1 MVSIVKKDFLPMK
14 KQNSI
19 AKLVSTKLV
28 STNGLQYAGYLAVA
42 KTRAKVLK
50 AFSYVIPIRRPMLF
64 VGENACHELCDMLIN
79 EGSSNVFIVTDT
91 VLNKLGIPAKV
102 TDYLDEKN
110 ISYTIYDGITPD
122 PTFKVVEEGLRISVD
137 AKCDSIIAIG
147 GGSVIDAA
155 KMIAMSQ
162 GNNCKPQQLIGI
174 LKARKPSVPLYCI
187 PTTAGTGS
195 EATLGAVVSDD
206 KTHQKALSIDPR
218 MVPLAAAIDPVI
230 MKGMPAHITADTGID
245 VLTHALEAW
254 MSANAS
260 VETDYYAASAT
271 KSVMQYLPIVYKDGG
286 NLKAREEM
294 GIAAHYGGIAFNK
307 AGLGYVHAIAHQLG
321 AYYSIPHGRANAIVL
336 PYVLDVNRK
345 ASKKRLAELARKTG
359 LVKAGQA
366 SSNDSDIADHLI
378 AQVRELIASLS
389 IDPTVKGMQSSD
401 FDSIAKAAAK
411 EVSDTYAVPTYLSA
425 SEIKDILMK
434 IQQVSEDFASTDTK
448 KDKVA

>member
-1 MVSIVKKDFLPMK
+1 MK
-14 KQNSI
+14 KQNGFS
-19 AKLVSTKLV
+19 KLVS
-28 STNGLQYAGYLAVA
+28 NNPLQYAGYLAVA

-50 AFSYVIPIRRPMLF
+50 AFAYIVPIRRPMLF
-64 VGENACHELCDMLIN
+64 VGETSCEDLCDMLIN
-79 EGSSNVFIVTDT
+79 EGHANVFIVTDA

-102 TDYLDEKN
+102 TDYLDKRN
-110 ISYTIYDGITPD
+110 ISYKVYDGITPD
-122 PTFKVVEEGLRISVD
+122 PTFKVVDEGLRKSID
-137 AKCDSIIAIG
+137 AKCDSVIAIG

-162 GNNCKPQQLIGI
+162 GNSCKPQQLIGI

-206 KTHQKALSIDPR
+206 KTHQKSLSIDPR

-260 VETDYYAASAT
+260 VETDYYAASAV
-271 KSVMQYLPIVYKDGG
+271 KSVMQNLPLVYKDGG

-336 PYVLDVNRK
+336 PYVLDVNRQG
-345 ASKKRLAELARKTG
+345 SKKRLAELAKKTAM
-359 LVKAGQA
+359 VKLGQA
-366 SSNDSDIADHLI
+366 GKSDAEIADQLI
-378 AQVRELIASLS
+378 AQVRELITTLK

-401 FDSIAKAAAK
+401 FDKIAKAAAK

-425 SEIKDILMK
+425 SAIKAILTK
-434 IQQVSEDFASTDTK
+434 IKQASDEAINK
-448 KDKVA
+448 NNDKVA

>member
-1 MVSIVKKDFLPMK
+1 MK
-14 KQNSI
+14 KQRSI
-19 AKLVSTKLV
+19 AKLTSTD
-28 STNGLQYAGYLAVA
+28 GLQHAGYLAVA

-50 AFSYVIPIRRPMLF
+50 VFSYVIPVRRPMLF
-64 VGENACHELCDMLIN
+64 VGESSCEELCDMLIS
-79 EGSSNVFIVTDT
+79 EGNTHVFIVTDS

-102 TDYLDEKN
+102 TDYLDTKN
-110 ISYTIYDGITPD
+110 IRYKLYDGVTPD
-122 PTFKVVEEGLRISVD
+122 PTFKVIEEGLRQSLE
-137 AKCDSIIAIG
+137 AECDSIIAIG

-162 GNNCKPQQLIGI
+162 GNNCQPQQLIGI
-174 LKARKPSVPLYCI
+174 LKARKPSVPLYCV

-206 KTHQKALSIDPR
+206 TTHQKSLSIDPR

-260 VETDYYAASAT
+260 VETDYYAASAV
-271 KSVMQYLPIVYKDGG
+271 KSVMHYLPLAYKDGG
-286 NLKAREEM
+286 DLKAREEM

-321 AYYSIPHGRANAIVL
+321 AYYGIPHGRANAIVL
-336 PYVLDVNRK
+336 PYVLDVNRD
-345 ASKKRLAELARKTG
+345 ASKKRLASLAKKTG
-359 LVKAGQA
+359 MIKNDQTIG
-366 SSNDSDIADHLI
+366 SDSNITDDFITQVVDLI
-378 AQVRELIASLS
+378 NSLN
-389 IDPTVKGMQSSD
+389 INPMVKGMKTSD

-425 SEIKDILMK
+425 SEIKEILMQIK
-434 IQQVSEDFASTDTK
+434 QVSDELASAEAK
-448 KDKVA
+448 SDKVA

>member
-1 MVSIVKKDFLPMK
+1 MP
-14 KQNSI
+14 
-19 AKLVSTKLV
+19 STKLPKL
-28 STNGLQYAGYLAVA
+28 SNLMSSDTLHHAGYLAVA

-50 AFSYVIPIRRPMLF
+50 AFAYVVPIRRPMLF
-64 VGENACHELCDMLIN
+64 VGENACEEICDMLID
-79 EGSSNVFIVTDT
+79 EGSSNVFIVTDA

-102 TDYLDEKN
+102 TKYLDKKN
-110 ISYTIYDGITPD
+110 ISYHVYDGITPD
-122 PTFKVVEEGLRISVD
+122 PTFSVVKEGLKQSKN
-137 AKCDSIIAIG
+137 AKCDSILAIG

-162 GNNCKPQQLIGI
+162 GNNCQPEKLIGI
-174 LKARKPSVPLYCI
+174 LKARKPGVPIYCI

-218 MVPLAAAIDPVI
+218 MVPLAAAIDPEI

-260 VETDYYAASAT
+260 VETDYYAASAVKT
-271 KSVMQYLPIVYKDGG
+271 VMEYLPTAYQKGDD
-286 NLKAREEM
+286 LKAREEM

-336 PYVLDVNRK
+336 PYVLEVNRK
-345 ASKKRLAELARKTG
+345 GSQKRLAKLAKKVG
-359 LVKAGQA
+359 ILEGNQA
-366 SSNDSDIADHLI
+366 NKSDKEVADLLI
-378 AQVRELIASLS
+378 TKVRELIESLN
-389 IDPTVKGMQSSD
+389 IDPTVKGINTKD
-401 FDSIAKAAAK
+401 FNAIAKAAAK
-411 EVSDTYAVPTYLSA
+411 EVSDTYSVPTYMSSA
-425 SEIKDILMK
+425 GIKDILKK
-434 IQQVSEDFASTDTK
+434 IKKESERTAAGKSK
-448 KDKVA
+448 KVA

>member
-1 MVSIVKKDFLPMK
+1 MK
-14 KQNSI
+14 KQNTIS
-19 AKLVSTKLV
+19 KLVNST
-28 STNGLQYAGYLAVA
+28 GLQHAGYLAIA

-50 AFSYVIPIRRPMLF
+50 AFAYVVPIRRPMLF
-64 VGENACHELCDMLIN
+64 VGETSCEDLCDMLIN
-79 EGSSNVFIVTDT
+79 EGHSNVFIVTDA

-102 TDYLDEKN
+102 TDYLDKKN
-110 ISYTIYDGITPD
+110 ISYKVYDGITPD
-122 PTFKVVEEGLRISVD
+122 PTFKVVEEGLRKSID

-162 GNNCKPQQLIGI
+162 GNNCKPKQLIGI
-174 LKARKPSVPLYCI
+174 LKARKPSIPLYCI

-218 MVPLAAAIDPVI
+218 MVPLAAAIDPMI

-260 VETDYYAASAT
+260 VETDYYAASAV
-271 KSVMQYLPIVYKDGG
+271 KSVMQNLPLVYKDGA

-321 AYYSIPHGRANAIVL
+321 AYYGIPHGRANAIVL
-336 PYVLDVNRK
+336 PYVLDVNRQGC
-345 ASKKRLAELARKTG
+345 KKRLAALARKTG
-359 LVKAGQA
+359 MVKSGQA
-366 SSNDSDIADHLI
+366 NKSDSDIADHLI
-378 AQVRELIASLS
+378 AQVRELIAALN

-425 SEIKDILMK
+425 SEIKAILTK
-434 IQQVSEDFASTDTK
+434 IQQAGDKRINGGVDGDR
-448 KDKVA
+448 DNNKVA

>member
-1 MVSIVKKDFLPMK
+1 MK

-19 AKLVSTKLV
+19 AKLVSNKLVSSKLV
-28 STNGLQYAGYLAVA
+28 STDGLQHAGYLAVA

-50 AFSYVIPIRRPMLF
+50 AIAYVIPIRRPMLF
-64 VGENACHELCDMLIN
+64 VGESSCDELCDMLIN
-79 EGSSNVFIVTDT
+79 EGSTNVFIVTDA

-102 TDYLDEKN
+102 TDYLDSKN
-110 ISYTIYDGITPD
+110 IRYKVYDGITPD

-137 AKCDSIIAIG
+137 AKCDSIVAIG

-174 LKARKPSVPLYCI
+174 LKARKPSVPLYCV

-260 VETDYYAASAT
+260 VETDYYAASAV
-271 KSVMQYLPIVYKDGG
+271 KSVMQNLPVVYKDGG
-286 NLKAREEM
+286 NLKAREAM

-336 PYVLDVNRK
+336 PYVLDVNRQ
-345 ASKKRLAELARKTG
+345 ASKKRLADLARKTDM
-359 LVKAGQA
+359 VKDGQA
-366 SSNDSDIADHLI
+366 GKSDAVIADHLI
-378 AQVRELIASLS
+378 AQVRELIATLN
-389 IDPTVKGMQSSD
+389 IDPTVKGMKTTD

-411 EVSDTYAVPTYLSA
+411 EVSDTYAVPTYLST
-425 SEIKDILMK
+425 SEIKSILTK
-434 IQQVSEDFASTDTK
+434 IQQASDEHADTDVK
-448 KDKVA
+448 SDKVA

>member
-1 MVSIVKKDFLPMK
+1 MK
-14 KQNSI
+14 KSNSI
-19 AKLVSTKLV
+19 AKLMSAD
-28 STNGLQYAGYLAVA
+28 GLQHAGYLAVA

-50 AFSYVIPIRRPMLF
+50 VFSYVIPVRRPMLF
-64 VGENACHELCDMLIN
+64 VGESSCEELCDMLIS
-79 EGSSNVFIVTDT
+79 EGNTNVFIVTDS

-102 TDYLDEKN
+102 TDYLDTKN
-110 ISYTIYDGITPD
+110 IRYKLYDGVTPD
-122 PTFKVVEEGLRISVD
+122 PTFKVIEEGLRQSLE
-137 AKCDSIIAIG
+137 AECDSIIAIG

-162 GNNCKPQQLIGI
+162 GNNCQPQQLIGI
-174 LKARKPSVPLYCI
+174 LKARKPSVPLYCV

-206 KTHQKALSIDPR
+206 TTHQKSLSIDPR

-260 VETDYYAASAT
+260 VETDYYAASAV
-271 KSVMQYLPIVYKDGG
+271 KSVMHYLPLAYKDGG
-286 NLKAREEM
+286 DLKAREEM

-321 AYYSIPHGRANAIVL
+321 AYYGIPHGRANAIVL
-336 PYVLDVNRK
+336 PYVLDVNRD
-345 ASKKRLAELARKTG
+345 ASKKRLASLAKKTG
-359 LVKAGQA
+359 MIKNDQTIG
-366 SSNDSDIADHLI
+366 SDSNITDDFITQVVDLI
-378 AQVRELIASLS
+378 NSLN
-389 IDPTVKGMQSSD
+389 INPMVKGMKTSD

-425 SEIKDILMK
+425 SEIKEILMQIK
-434 IQQVSEDFASTDTK
+434 QVSDELASAEAK
-448 KDKVA
+448 SDKVA

>member
-1 MVSIVKKDFLPMK
+1 MK
-14 KQNSI
+14 TQNSI
-19 AKLVSTKLV
+19 TKLV
-28 STNGLQYAGYLAVA
+28 KNNSLQHAGYLAVA

-50 AFSYVIPIRRPMLF
+50 AVSYVIPIRRPMLF
-64 VGENACHELCDMLIN
+64 VGETACDELCDMLIN
-79 EGSSNVFIVTDT
+79 EGNTNVFIVTDT
-91 VLNKLGIPAKV
+91 VLNELGIPAKV
-102 TDYLDEKN
+102 TDYLDAKN
-110 ISYTIYDGITPD
+110 ISYHIYDGITPD
-122 PTFKVVEEGLRISVD
+122 PTFKVVEEGLRQSIG
-137 AKCDSIIAIG
+137 ANCDSIVAIG

-162 GNNCKPQQLIGI
+162 GNKCKPKQLIGI
-174 LKARKPSVPLYCI
+174 LKARKPATPLYCV

-260 VETDYYAASAT
+260 VETDYYAASAV
-271 KSVMQYLPIVYKDGG
+271 KSVMHYLPLAYKDGG

-345 ASKKRLAELARKTG
+345 ASKKRLAALAKRTG
-359 LVKAGQA
+359 MVQDGQA
-366 SSNDSDIADHLI
+366 DNGDNEIADHLI
-378 AQVRELIASLS
+378 TQVRDLIADLN
-389 IDPTVKGMQSSD
+389 IDPTVNGMQTSD
-401 FDSIAKAAAK
+401 FNNIAKAAAK

-425 SEIKDILMK
+425 AEIKEILTK
-434 IQQVSEDFASTDTK
+434 IKQASDERA
-448 KDKVA
+448 DSNNEAAS

>member
-1 MVSIVKKDFLPMK
+1 MK

-19 AKLVSTKLV
+19 AKLVSTD
-28 STNGLQYAGYLAVA
+28 GLQHVGYLAIA

-50 AFSYVIPIRRPMLF
+50 AFSYVVPVRRPMLF
-64 VGENACHELCDMLIN
+64 VGETSCDELCDMLIN
-79 EGSSNVFIVTDT
+79 EGSTNVFIVTDT

-102 TDYLDEKN
+102 TDYLDKKN
-110 ISYTIYDGITPD
+110 IQYKVYDGVTPD
-122 PTFKVVEEGLRISVD
+122 PTFKIVEEGLRQSLD
-137 AKCDSIIAIG
+137 AKCDSIVAIG

-174 LKARKPSVPLYCI
+174 LKARKPATPLYCI

-206 KTHQKALSIDPR
+206 ETHQKALSIDPK

-254 MSANAS
+254 MSVNAS
-260 VETDYYAASAT
+260 VETDYYAASAV
-271 KSVMQYLPIVYKDGG
+271 KSVMQYLPVVYKDGDD
-286 NLKAREEM
+286 LKAREAM

-321 AYYSIPHGRANAIVL
+321 AYYRIPHGRANAIVL
-336 PYVLDVNRK
+336 PYVLDINRH
-345 ASKKRLAELARKTG
+345 ASKKRLAELAKKIG
-359 LVKAGQA
+359 MIEDGQA
-366 SSNDSDIADHLI
+366 TGSDSDIANHLI
-378 AQVRELIASLS
+378 IQVRDLITALN
-389 IDPTVKGMQSSD
+389 IDPTVQNMQSSD
-401 FDSIAKAAAK
+401 FDKIAKAAAK
-411 EVSDTYAVPTYLSA
+411 EVSDTYAVPTYLSS
-425 SEIKDILMK
+425 SEIKEILTK
-434 IQQVSEDFASTDTK
+434 IKQASDLSTDE
-448 KDKVA
+448 

>member
-1 MVSIVKKDFLPMK
+1 MK

-19 AKLVSTKLV
+19 AKLVSNKLV
-28 STNGLQYAGYLAVA
+28 STDGLQHAGYLAVA

-50 AFSYVIPIRRPMLF
+50 AFAYVIPIRRPMLF
-64 VGENACHELCDMLIN
+64 VGESSCDELCDMLIN
-79 EGSSNVFIVTDT
+79 EGSTNVFIVTDA

-102 TDYLDEKN
+102 TDYLDSKN
-110 ISYTIYDGITPD
+110 IRYKVYDGITPD
-122 PTFKVVEEGLRISVD
+122 PTFKVVEEGLRISID

-174 LKARKPSVPLYCI
+174 LKARKPSVPLYCV

-206 KTHQKALSIDPR
+206 QTHQKALSIDPR

-260 VETDYYAASAT
+260 VETDYYAASAV
-271 KSVMQYLPIVYKDGG
+271 KSVMQNLPVVYKDGG
-286 NLKAREEM
+286 NLKAREAM

-336 PYVLDVNRK
+336 PYVLDVNRQ
-345 ASKKRLAELARKTG
+345 ASKKRLADLARKTG
-359 LVKAGQA
+359 MLKDGQA
-366 SSNDSDIADHLI
+366 GKSDAVIADHLI
-378 AQVRELIASLS
+378 AQVRELIATLN
-389 IDPTVKGMQSSD
+389 IDPTVKGMKTTD

-425 SEIKDILMK
+425 SEIKSILTK
-434 IQQVSEDFASTDTK
+434 IQQASDEHADTDVK
-448 KDKVA
+448 SDKVA

>member
-1 MVSIVKKDFLPMK
+1 MK

-19 AKLVSTKLV
+19 AKLVSNKLVSSKLV
-28 STNGLQYAGYLAVA
+28 STDGLQHAGYLAVA

-50 AFSYVIPIRRPMLF
+50 AVAYVIPIRRPMLF
-64 VGENACHELCDMLIN
+64 VGESSCDELCDMLIN
-79 EGSSNVFIVTDT
+79 EGSTDVFIVTDA

-102 TDYLDEKN
+102 TDYLDSKN
-110 ISYTIYDGITPD
+110 IRYKVYDGITPD
-122 PTFKVVEEGLRISVD
+122 PTFKVVEEGLRISID

-174 LKARKPSVPLYCI
+174 LKARKPSVPLYCV

-206 KTHQKALSIDPR
+206 QTHQKALSIDPR

-260 VETDYYAASAT
+260 VETDYYAASAV
-271 KSVMQYLPIVYKDGG
+271 KSVMQNLPVVYKDGD
-286 NLKAREEM
+286 NLKAREAM

-336 PYVLDVNRK
+336 PYVLDVNRQ
-345 ASKKRLAELARKTG
+345 ASKKRLADLARKTG
-359 LVKAGQA
+359 MLKDGQA
-366 SSNDSDIADHLI
+366 GKSDAVIADHLI
-378 AQVRELIASLS
+378 AQVRELITTLN
-389 IDPTVKGMQSSD
+389 IDPTVKGMKTTD

-425 SEIKDILMK
+425 SEIKSILTK
-434 IQQVSEDFASTDTK
+434 IQQASDEHADTDVK
-448 KDKVA
+448 SDKVA

>member
-1 MVSIVKKDFLPMK
+1 MK

-19 AKLVSTKLV
+19 AKLVNNKLV
-28 STNGLQYAGYLAVA
+28 NTNGLQNVGYLAVA

-50 AFSYVIPIRRPMLF
+50 AFAYVVPIRRPMLF
-64 VGENACHELCDMLIN
+64 VGETSCDELCDMAIN
-79 EGSSNVFIVTDT
+79 EGSTNIFIVTDA

-102 TDYLDEKN
+102 TDYLDKKN
-110 ISYTIYDGITPD
+110 ISYTVYDGITPD
-122 PTFKVVEEGLRISVD
+122 PTFKVVEEGLRKSID

-162 GNNCKPQQLIGI
+162 GNNCKPKQLIGI

-260 VETDYYAASAT
+260 VETDYYAASAV
-271 KSVMQYLPIVYKDGG
+271 KSVMQYLPLVYKDGG

-345 ASKKRLAELARKTG
+345 ATKKRLAELARKTG
-359 LVKAGQA
+359 MVKVGQA
-366 SSNDSDIADHLI
+366 GSSDSDIADHLI
-378 AQVRELIASLS
+378 AQVRDLIKSLN

-401 FDSIAKAAAK
+401 FDKIAKAAAK

-425 SEIKDILMK
+425 SEIKAILMK
-434 IQQVSEDFASTDTK
+434 IKQTSEEYAGKAKNS
-448 KDKVA
+448 DKAA

>member
-1 MVSIVKKDFLPMK
+1 MK
-14 KQNSI
+14 HPSRLSQLIN
-19 AKLVSTKLV
+19 
-28 STNGLQYAGYLAVA
+28 TNGLQHAGYLAVA

-50 AFSYVIPIRRPMLF
+50 AFSYVVPIRRPMLF
-64 VGENACHELCDMLIN
+64 VGETSCEELCDMLIN
-79 EGSSNVFIVTDT
+79 EGNAHVFIVTDA

-110 ISYTIYDGITPD
+110 IRYHIYDGITPD
-122 PTFKVVEEGLRISVD
+122 PTFAVVKEGLRQSVA

-155 KMIAMSQ
+155 KMIAMAQ
-162 GNNCKPQQLIGI
+162 GNKCQPEQLIGL
-174 LKARKPSVPLYCI
+174 LKAKKPSVPLYCI

-230 MKGMPAHITADTGID
+230 MKGMPKHITADTGID

-271 KSVMQYLPIVYKDGG
+271 KAVMQYLPIAYENGED
-286 NLKAREEM
+286 LQAREDM

-321 AYYSIPHGRANAIVL
+321 AYYGIPHGRANAIVL
-336 PYVLDVNRK
+336 PYVLDVNRQ
-345 ASKKRLAELARKTG
+345 ASKKRLAKLAKQTG
-359 LVKAGQA
+359 MIRQGNAG
-366 SSNDSDIADHLI
+366 NSDAEIADHLI
-378 AQVRELIASLS
+378 AQVRDLIASLH
-389 IDPTVKGMQSSD
+389 IDPAVRGMQSSD
-401 FDSIAKAAAK
+401 FDDIAKAAAK
-411 EVSDTYAVPTYLSA
+411 EVSDTYAVPTYLSPA
-425 SEIKDILMK
+425 EIKDILTRIK
-434 IQQVSEDFASTDTK
+434 HASEQHSAAAKTANA
-448 KDKVA
+448 VA

>member
-1 MVSIVKKDFLPMK
+1 MK
-14 KQNSI
+14 KHNSI
-19 AKLVSTKLV
+19 SKLVS
-28 STNGLQYAGYLAVA
+28 NNPLQYAGYLAVA

-50 AFSYVIPIRRPMLF
+50 AFAYVVPIRRPMLF
-64 VGENACHELCDMLIN
+64 VGESSCDELCDMAIN
-79 EGSSNVFIVTDT
+79 EGSSNVFIVTDA
-91 VLNKLGIPAKV
+91 VLNKLGIPAKI
-102 TDYLDEKN
+102 TDYLDKKN
-110 ISYTIYDGITPD
+110 ISYTVYDGITPD
-122 PTFKVVEEGLRISVD
+122 PTFQVVEEGLRKSVE

-162 GNNCKPQQLIGI
+162 GNNCKPKQLMGI
-174 LKARKPSVPLYCI
+174 LKARKPSVPLYCV

-206 KTHQKALSIDPR
+206 KTHQKSLSIDPK

-260 VETDYYAASAT
+260 VETDYYAASAA
-271 KSVMQYLPIVYKDGG
+271 KSVMQNLPLVYKDGG

-321 AYYSIPHGRANAIVL
+321 AYYHIPHGRANAIVL

-345 ASKKRLAELARKTG
+345 ATKKRLAELARKTG
-359 LVKAGQA
+359 MVQVGQA
-366 SSNDSDIADHLI
+366 SSSDSDITDHLI
-378 AQVRELIASLS
+378 AQVRDLIASLN
-389 IDPTVKGMQSSD
+389 IDPMVKGMQSSD
-401 FDSIAKAAAK
+401 FNNIAKAAAK

-425 SEIKDILMK
+425 SEIKGILTK
-434 IQQVSEDFASTDTK
+434 IKQASDEYAGSESK
-448 KDKVA
+448 SDKVA

>member
-1 MVSIVKKDFLPMK
+1 MK

-19 AKLVSTKLV
+19 SKLVSGKLV
-28 STNGLQYAGYLAVA
+28 NANTLQHVGYLAVA

-50 AFSYVIPIRRPMLF
+50 AFAYVIPIRRPMLF
-64 VGENACHELCDMLIN
+64 VGETSCDELCDMLIN
-79 EGSSNVFIVTDT
+79 EGSHNVFIVTDA

-102 TDYLDEKN
+102 TDYLDAKN
-110 ISYTIYDGITPD
+110 ISYTVYDGVTPD
-122 PTFKVVEEGLRISVD
+122 PTFKVVEEGLRQSLAAD
-137 AKCDSIIAIG
+137 CDSIIAIG

-162 GNNCKPQQLIGI
+162 GNNCQPRQLIGI
-174 LKARKPSVPLYCI
+174 LKARKPATPLYCI

-206 KTHQKALSIDPR
+206 ETHQKALSIDPR
-218 MVPLAAAIDPVI
+218 MVPLAAAIDPII

-254 MSANAS
+254 MSVNAS
-260 VETDYYAASAT
+260 VETDYYAASAV
-271 KSVMQYLPIVYKDGG
+271 KSVMHYLPLAYKDGAD
-286 NLKAREEM
+286 LKAREEM

-336 PYVLDVNRK
+336 PYVLDINRN
-345 ASKKRLAELARKTG
+345 ATKKRLAELAKKTG
-359 LVKAGQA
+359 IVKDSQA
-366 SSNDSDIADHLI
+366 NNSNLTDYFI
-378 AQVRELIASLS
+378 AQVRDLIEVLN
-389 IDPTVKGMQSSD
+389 INPTVKGMQVSD

-411 EVSDTYAVPTYLSA
+411 EVSDTYAVPTYMSA
-425 SEIKDILMK
+425 SEIKDILTK
-434 IQQVSEDFASTDTK
+434 IKQASESYAD
-448 KDKVA
+448 KDSEKVA

>member
-1 MVSIVKKDFLPMK
+1 MLMK
-14 KQNSI
+14 KQNGFS
-19 AKLVSTKLV
+19 KLVS
-28 STNGLQYAGYLAVA
+28 NNPLQYAGYLAVA

-50 AFSYVIPIRRPMLF
+50 AFAYIVPIRRPMLF
-64 VGENACHELCDMLIN
+64 VGETSCEDLCDMLIN
-79 EGSSNVFIVTDT
+79 EGHANVFIVTDA

-102 TDYLDEKN
+102 TDYLDKRN
-110 ISYTIYDGITPD
+110 ISYKVYDGITPD
-122 PTFKVVEEGLRISVD
+122 PTFKVVDEGLRKSID
-137 AKCDSIIAIG
+137 AKCDSVIAIG

-162 GNNCKPQQLIGI
+162 GNSCKPQQLIGI

-206 KTHQKALSIDPR
+206 KTHQKSLSIDPR

-260 VETDYYAASAT
+260 VETDYYAASAV
-271 KSVMQYLPIVYKDGG
+271 KSVMQNLPLVYKDGG

-336 PYVLDVNRK
+336 PYVLDVNRQG
-345 ASKKRLAELARKTG
+345 SKKRLAELAKKTAM
-359 LVKAGQA
+359 VKLGQA
-366 SSNDSDIADHLI
+366 GKSDAEIADQLI
-378 AQVRELIASLS
+378 AQVRELITTLK

-401 FDSIAKAAAK
+401 FDKIAKAAAK

-425 SEIKDILMK
+425 SAIKAILTK
-434 IQQVSEDFASTDTK
+434 IKQASDEAINK
-448 KDKVA
+448 NNDKVA

>member
-1 MVSIVKKDFLPMK
+1 MK

-19 AKLVSTKLV
+19 AKLVSSKLV
-28 STNGLQYAGYLAVA
+28 STDGLQHAGYVAVA

-50 AFSYVIPIRRPMLF
+50 AVAYVIPIRRPMLF
-64 VGENACHELCDMLIN
+64 VGESSCDELCDMLIN
-79 EGSSNVFIVTDT
+79 EGSTNVFIVTDA

-102 TDYLDEKN
+102 TDYLDSKN
-110 ISYTIYDGITPD
+110 ISYKVYDGITPD

-162 GNNCKPQQLIGI
+162 GNHCKPQQLIGI
-174 LKARKPSVPLYCI
+174 LKARKPSVPLYCV

-218 MVPLAAAIDPVI
+218 MVPLAAAIDPII

-260 VETDYYAASAT
+260 VETDYYAASAV
-271 KSVMQYLPIVYKDGG
+271 KSVMQNLPIVYKDGG
-286 NLKAREEM
+286 NLKAREAM

-336 PYVLDVNRK
+336 PYVLDVNRQ
-345 ASKKRLAELARKTG
+345 ASRKRLAELARKTG
-359 LVKAGQA
+359 MVKDGQA
-366 SSNDSDIADHLI
+366 GKSNAVIADHLI
-378 AQVRELIASLS
+378 AQVRELIATLN
-389 IDPTVKGMQSSD
+389 IDPTVKDMKTTD

-434 IQQVSEDFASTDTK
+434 IKQASEDAAGTHAKS
-448 KDKVA
+448 DKVA

>member
-1 MVSIVKKDFLPMK
+1 MK

-19 AKLVSTKLV
+19 AKLVSTD
-28 STNGLQYAGYLAVA
+28 GLQHAGYLAIA

-50 AFSYVIPIRRPMLF
+50 AFSYVVPVRRPMLF
-64 VGENACHELCDMLIN
+64 VGETSCDELCDMLIN
-79 EGSSNVFIVTDT
+79 EGSTNVFIVTDT

-102 TDYLDEKN
+102 TDYLDKKN
-110 ISYTIYDGITPD
+110 IQYKVYDGVTPD
-122 PTFKVVEEGLRISVD
+122 PTFKIVEEGLRQSLD
-137 AKCDSIIAIG
+137 AKCDSIVAIG

-174 LKARKPSVPLYCI
+174 LKARKPATPLYCI

-206 KTHQKALSIDPR
+206 ETHQKALSIDPR

-254 MSANAS
+254 MSVNAS
-260 VETDYYAASAT
+260 VETDYYAASAV
-271 KSVMQYLPIVYKDGG
+271 KSVMHYLPVVYKDGDD
-286 NLKAREEM
+286 LKAREAM

-321 AYYSIPHGRANAIVL
+321 AYYRIPHGRANAIVL
-336 PYVLDVNRK
+336 PYVLDINRH
-345 ASKKRLAELARKTG
+345 ASKKRLAELAKKIG
-359 LVKAGQA
+359 MIEDGQA
-366 SSNDSDIADHLI
+366 TGSDSDIADHLI
-378 AQVRELIASLS
+378 AQVRNLIKDLN
-389 IDPTVKGMQSSD
+389 INPTVQNMQSSD
-401 FDSIAKAAAK
+401 FDKIAKAAAK
-411 EVSDTYAVPTYLSA
+411 EVSDTYAVPTYLSS
-425 SEIKDILMK
+425 SEIKEILTK
-434 IQQVSEDFASTDTK
+434 IKQASDLSTDE
-448 KDKVA
+448 

>member
-1 MVSIVKKDFLPMK
+1 MK

-19 AKLVSTKLV
+19 AKLVSSKLV
-28 STNGLQYAGYLAVA
+28 STDGLQHAGYLAVA

-50 AFSYVIPIRRPMLF
+50 AVAYVIPIRRPMLF
-64 VGENACHELCDMLIN
+64 VGESSCDELCDMLIN
-79 EGSSNVFIVTDT
+79 EGSTNVFIVTDA

-102 TDYLDEKN
+102 TDYLDSKN
-110 ISYTIYDGITPD
+110 IRYKVYDGITPD
-122 PTFKVVEEGLRISVD
+122 PTFKVVEEGLRISID

-174 LKARKPSVPLYCI
+174 LKARKPSVPLYCV

-206 KTHQKALSIDPR
+206 QTHQKALSIDPR

-260 VETDYYAASAT
+260 VETDYYAASAV
-271 KSVMQYLPIVYKDGG
+271 KSVMQNLPVVYKDGG
-286 NLKAREEM
+286 NLKAREAM

-336 PYVLDVNRK
+336 PYVLDVNRQ
-345 ASKKRLAELARKTG
+345 ASKKRLADLARKTG
-359 LVKAGQA
+359 MLKDGQA
-366 SSNDSDIADHLI
+366 GKSDAVIADHLI
-378 AQVRELIASLS
+378 AQVRELIATLN
-389 IDPTVKGMQSSD
+389 IDPTVKGMKTTD

-425 SEIKDILMK
+425 SEIKSILTK
-434 IQQVSEDFASTDTK
+434 IQQASDEHADTDVK
-448 KDKVA
+448 SDKVA